1 MIEVLVS
8 LDQVN
13 DKDAGDA
20 VLRVTA
26 SSSGACILLLPDGTR
41 LRMRRGEDLVAAVM
55 AATIAN
61 R

>member
-8 LDQVN
+8 LYQVN

-26 SSSGACILLLPDGTR
+26 SSGGDCILLLPDGTK
-41 LRMRRGEDLVAAVM
+41 LRMRGLDLDLAVLTAM
-55 AATIAN
+55 TAN